1 MITAVHLHLSLNHLP
16 VVGSVF
22 ALALLAWG
30 FWRRSEVLQRA
41 GLAAVIIVAVA
52 ALAAYLT
59 GEPAWEDIMD
69 LPGDNDPY
77 ILAHQSAAQFAFGAA
92 SLTGIM
98 ALITLATGRRRKPV
112 VVWLVIG
119 VLMLSLAT
127 AGLMGYAANLGG
139 MIRHTEIRA
148 GGLAAEVKESKS

>member
-1 MITAVHLHLSLNHLP
+1 MIPAVHLHLILNHLP
-16 VVGSVF
+16 VVGSLF

-41 GLAAVIIVAVA
+41 GLAAVIMVAVA
-52 ALAAYLT
+52 ALAAYFT

-77 ILAHQSAAQFAFGAA
+77 ILAHQRAAQFAFGAA

-98 ALITLATGRRRKPV
+98 AMITLATGRRRRPV

-119 VLMLSLAT
+119 VLMFLLAT

-139 MIRHTEIRA
+139 MIRHTEIRP
-148 GGLAAEVKESKS
+148 GGVAAEVKK

>member
-1 MITAVHLHLSLNHLP
+1 MITAVHLHLILNHLP
-16 VVGSVF
+16 VVGSIF
-22 ALALLAWG
+22 ALGLLAWG

-59 GEPAWEDIMD
+59 GEQAWEDIMD

-77 ILAHQSAAQFAFGAA
+77 ILAHQRAAQFAFGAA

-98 ALITLATGRRRKPV
+98 AMITLATGRRRKPV
-112 VVWLVIG
+112 VVWLVII
-119 VLMLSLAT
+119 VLMLLLT
-127 AGLMGYAANLGG
+127 TTGMMGYVANLGG
-139 MIRHTEIRA
+139 MIRHTEIRP
-148 GGLAAEVKESKS
+148 GGVAAEVKK